1 MNHGMKKMT
10 AEQQLKN
17 FVWYLLDHDLNVNEL
32 FEQDQNKSY
41 IVSSIAWRAR
51 VVFGQHTFDKGE
63 MNLIIE
69 HAFDYWVADL
79 GFEEA

>member
-17 FVWYLLDHDLNVNEL
+17 FVWYLLDHDRDIDDLYEQGESKYSIVN
-32 FEQDQNKSY
+32 
-41 IVSSIAWRAR
+41 SIAWRAR